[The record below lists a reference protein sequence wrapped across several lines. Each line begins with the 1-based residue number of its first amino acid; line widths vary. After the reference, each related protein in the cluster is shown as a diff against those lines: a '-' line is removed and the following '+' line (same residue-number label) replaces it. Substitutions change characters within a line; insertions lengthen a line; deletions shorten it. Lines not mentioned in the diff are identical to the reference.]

1 LASNWHR
8 SSAGLALAILLGA
21 ATAAEET
28 VEVTALRQPV
38 DKSYRK
44 MVKGMELF
52 DELHAIAPD
61 ATLRYKLLP
70 RKRDTE
76 MDGVALQIV
85 GERFKAPVAVAAD
98 HTFTLARLQKAL
110 DEDAVVR
117 SERRAQ
123 SMTWRAEIRTPG
135 LPSDTRRLGDL
146 RLECQVG
153 MEAGL
158 VSQYPSVLGR
168 LMDAVLGT
176 AAFCDRSYAPYLF
189 FAERPLFGVTLIAGE
204 RRQSL
209 SVGQL
214 YAGMAQGRTTKADLP
229 HCDCEALLDRAYIL
243 PLGDRRWPDDT
254 RVELEYMDAAG
265 ADDAALIG
273 STKADVAAAFGEARV
288 VRFES
293 GFEVWAYQSD
303 RPQPPLGRSEF
314 VVLFSPSGVV
324 SKTRLRPAPPP

>member
-1 LASNWHR
+1 LAS
-8 SSAGLALAILLGA
+8 SSLRNRALAVLL
-21 ATAAEET
+21 ATAPSWAAADET
-28 VEVTALRQPV
+28 IEVTALRQPV

-52 DELHAIAPD
+52 AERHAMAPD
-61 ATLRYKLLP
+61 ASLRYKLLP
-70 RKRDTE
+70 RKRDTNI
-76 MDGVALQIV
+76 DGIGLQIV

-135 LPSDTRRLGDL
+135 LPPDTRRLGDL

-168 LMDAVLGT
+168 LIDALLGT
-176 AAFCDRSYAPYLF
+176 SAFCNRSYAPYLF
-189 FAERPLFGVTLIAGE
+189 FADRPLFSVTLSAPG
-204 RRQSL
+204 RREVL
-209 SVGQL
+209 SVGQMF
-214 YAGMAQGRTTKADLP
+214 AGMAHGRTTKADLS

-314 VVLFSPSGVV
+314 VVLFSPSAVV

>member
-1 LASNWHR
+1 MAS
-8 SSAGLALAILLGA
+8 SSLRNRALAVLL
-21 ATAAEET
+21 ATAPAWAAADET
-28 VEVTALRQPV
+28 IEVTALRQPV

-52 DELHAIAPD
+52 DERHAMAPD

-135 LPSDTRRLGDL
+135 LPPDTRRLGDL

-168 LMDAVLGT
+168 LVDAVLGT
-176 AAFCDRSYAPYLF
+176 AAFCTRSYAPYLF
-189 FAERPLFGVTLIAGE
+189 FAERPLFSVTLSAGA
-204 RRQSL
+204 RREVL
-209 SVGQL
+209 SVGQM
-214 YAGMAQGRTTKADLP
+214 YAAMAHGRTTKADLA

-265 ADDAALIG
+265 ADEAALIG

-303 RPQPPLGRSEF
+303 RPEPPLGRSEF

>member
-1 LASNWHR
+1 
-8 SSAGLALAILLGA
+8 
-21 ATAAEET
+21 
-28 VEVTALRQPV
+28 
-38 DKSYRK
+38 
-44 MVKGMELF
+44 
-52 DELHAIAPD
+52 
-61 ATLRYKLLP
+61 
-70 RKRDTE
+70 

-135 LPSDTRRLGDL
+135 LPPDTRRLGDL

-168 LMDAVLGT
+168 LVDALLGT
-176 AAFCDRSYAPYLF
+176 AAFCNRSYAPYLF
-189 FAERPLFGVTLIAGE
+189 FAERPLFSVTLSAGA
-204 RRQSL
+204 RREVL
-209 SVGQL
+209 SVGQM
-214 YAGMAQGRTTKADLP
+214 YAAMAHGRTTKADLA

-265 ADDAALIG
+265 ADEAALIG

-303 RPQPPLGRSEF
+303 RPEPPLGRSEF

-324 SKTRLRPAPPP
+324 SKTRLRPAPPR